1 MIDPHAND
9 ITIAKSGLRQ
19 TVLATRDAM
28 SPATRAADAAVCATA
43 LLAHPVALAAFD
55 RAATIMSYMSFGTEI
70 DTQALF
76 DETLRRG
83 KTLLLPRISRLSGG
97 SPHLTLHRVASPSA
111 LVAGVWGIAEPA
123 PTCPA
128 VSFDEVEFA
137 LVPGVA
143 FDRAG
148 NRLGYGKGYYD
159 RLLAMRVERTSAG
172 TKPLVV
178 AVAFDCQLVEQL
190 PVSAHDQAI
199 DLLITPTHRIT
210 FTT

>member
-1 MIDPHAND
+1 MDADD
-9 ITIAKSGLRQ
+9 IRVRRELREHIVRQ
-19 TVLATRDAM
+19 L
-28 SPATRAADAAVCATA
+28 
-43 LLAHPVALAAFD
+43 
-55 RAATIMSYMSFGTEI
+55 
-70 DTQALF
+70 Q
-76 DETLRRG
+76 
-83 KTLLLPRISRLSGG
+83 
-97 SPHLTLHRVASPSA
+97 HLTV
-111 LVAGVWGIAEPA
+111 
-123 PTCPA
+123 
-128 VSFDEVEFA
+128 DEVEFA